1 MIQGEPF
8 FAVAFVFCCG
18 TGCFFFSELS
28 AFNSLL
34 KDMDCQNGR
43 KQWSQHHD
51 MTAQLVFVWCFFF
64 LADLRLS
71 LDFL

>member
-1 MIQGEPF
+1 MIQ
-8 FAVAFVFCCG
+8 ASRFCCG
-18 TGCFFFSELS
+18 WPSIFFVVVGSAFVCFFFLS

-51 MTAQLVFVWCFFF
+51 MSAQLVFV
-64 LADLRLS
+64 
-71 LDFL
+71 